1 MFPTYPIVLTFKY
14 DSSEVVDFLARNNDS
29 SRSPFSSP
37 KLDWARAV
45 DGRRR
50 LRIYRQLPTSSA
62 DKRLSSSPSWEV
74 RSRILGVYDKGPGK
88 GTVMELEHSIVDSVT
103 GEVYTRSWETAFFLR
118 TGGWGGERGPQMEHF
133 PVPTS
138 REHVMESFQT
148 TGETAHL
155 YRLNGDYNPLHASP
169 DVGKALGYGDI
180 IIHGLFSWNVVA
192 QVVLRHYG
200 EKRKDGK
207 SYLLSFEARFA
218 SPVKPGDKLDISLW
232 DMGLWGNEQLLEWN
246 QQQQKEK
253 VKIGGKIREIR
264 FLVKVGDRIV
274 LSDGRALL
282 EELGTKQSLL

>member
-1 MFPTYPIVLTFKY
+1 M
-14 DSSEVVDFLARNNDS
+14 
-29 SRSPFSSP
+29 
-37 KLDWARAV
+37 

-118 TGGWGGERGPQMEHF
+118 TGGWGGERGILCCYRFCMRSQLTIYNLKLYSTHAGPQMEHF

-155 YRLNGDYNPLHASP
+155 YRY
-169 DVGKALGYGDI
+169 V
-180 IIHGLFSWNVVA
+180 
-192 QVVLRHYG
+192 
-200 EKRKDGK
+200 
-207 SYLLSFEARFA
+207 
-218 SPVKPGDKLDISLW
+218 
-232 DMGLWGNEQLLEWN
+232 
-246 QQQQKEK
+246 
-253 VKIGGKIREIR
+253 
-264 FLVKVGDRIV
+264 
-274 LSDGRALL
+274 
-282 EELGTKQSLL
+282 